1 MTSLGASNCAVLS
14 AADLLRLNRRIFA
27 ATRIF
32 AHFSRMRVYSR
43 SISAGESAVQ
53 NEIKSPGASGYAV
66 PTADVVVKQLDLEDL
81 LSVQRLADEVQREE
95 GRIDF
100 LVLNA
105 GILAG
110 PLRCTHF
117 VCVYPSQSAS
127 LRVPHGSHAAS
138 LISSFSF
145 FMPCRMQFVCLLI
158 LHDAEN
164 LKRT

>member
-1 MTSLGASNCAVLS
+1 
-14 AADLLRLNRRIFA
+14 
-27 ATRIF
+27 
-32 AHFSRMRVYSR
+32 MRVYSR

-81 LSVQRLADEVQREE
+81 FSVQRLADELQREE

-117 VCVYPSQSAS
+117 VCVRPSQSAG
-127 LRVPHGSHAAS
+127 LRVPLGFPCCISVFQFSRSPCLAECNLHACW
-138 LISSFSF
+138 LC
-145 FMPCRMQFVCLLI
+145 MMQKI
-158 LHDAEN
+158 
-164 LKRT
+164 